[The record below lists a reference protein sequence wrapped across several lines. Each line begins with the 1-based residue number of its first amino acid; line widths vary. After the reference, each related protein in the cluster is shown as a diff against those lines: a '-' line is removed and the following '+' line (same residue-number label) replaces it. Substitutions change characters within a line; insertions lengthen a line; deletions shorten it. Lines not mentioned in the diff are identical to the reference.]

1 MAKTA
6 KSTARQRA
14 EQVRRERERAA
25 RRARRVRT
33 AWWAIAAGP
42 AFVALLLL
50 IKVAIPSADNTPDKA
65 TLSPAVLAALTPPA
79 STLDGTGR
87 GQGVTFP
94 ARADGQPPLTEDG
107 KPFVLYVGAEYCP
120 FCASQRWGLVIA
132 LNRFGTFSGLTG
144 TFSGAPPEPH
154 PNTATLDFHGST
166 YTSEFLAFTG
176 VEIADRE
183 GLPLDAL
190 TAEQQEILRVYNAP
204 PWTQRS
210 GSVPFVDFGNR
221 FLQTGTSFD
230 PALLAGLSHDQV
242 ASEITNNPTGPLA
255 QAILG
260 SANAFTA
267 ILCELTGGQPGDV
280 CTTPA
285 AAAYHQEVS

>member
-6 KSTARQRA
+6 KSTARARA
-14 EQVRRERERAA
+14 EQARRERERLA
-25 RRARRVRT
+25 RKARRVRT

-42 AFVALLLL
+42 AFVVLLLL
-50 IKVAIPSADNTPDKA
+50 IKVAIPSEDNSPDTA

-79 STLDGTGR
+79 STLDNAGR

-94 ARADGQPPLTEDG
+94 TRADGQPPLTADG

-120 FCASQRWGLVIA
+120 FCASQRWGLVVA

-144 TFSGAPPEPH
+144 TFSGAADVH

-176 VEIADRE
+176 VEIADRD
-183 GLPLDAL
+183 GNPLDTL
-190 TAEQQEILRVYNAP
+190 TAEQQQIVGTYNAP
-204 PWTQRS
+204 PWAQRS

-221 FLQTGTSFD
+221 FLQTGTSFG
-230 PALLAGLSHDQV
+230 PELLAGLSHEQI
-242 ASEITNNPTGPLA
+242 ASEITNNPTGQVG
-255 QAILG
+255 QAVLG
-260 SANAFTA
+260 AANAFTA
-267 ILCELTGGQPGDV
+267 ILCALTGGEPGDV
-280 CTTPA
+280 CTSPA
-285 AAAYHQEVS
+285 AAAYEQEVS